1 MKRNIS
7 DLLDCYQE
15 EELEPN
21 STTYLS
27 SRRIKEMT
35 MKKITK
41 KENGANLRRLPSRIF
56 IGVAAAAMLTVSAFA
71 AGEALGAGDLLRSYF
86 TQDGEDL
93 TQGQVQIMNAIGS
106 SFEGGVSS
114 NGATMKPVA
123 ALADETVY
131 YLRLQVQAP
140 QGTVL
145 PDLDE
150 DTGYYQLGI
159 DLDLS
164 AYHDEYNVNYWSSF
178 SWLPDQDPTDNV
190 KEAVLQFQLPDGNG
204 EENNPLCFND
214 GVSKILTIN
223 GLWVQDPY
231 KNYTEVFKGEFVFDI
246 GENYESRSVALDC
259 TGLSYQDQIGFT
271 LYPQSMTLSPLSLSG
286 QFGCTL
292 MDNQWVGAGMGPV
305 TIVLKDGSTFYDEP
319 NYELE
324 PQQLARIPLDE
335 IPISDKIETTF
346 RGTIVFDEPLDLSQ
360 VDYVEYGGQKISVEV
375 K

>member
-7 DLLDCYQE
+7 DLLDCCLE
-15 EELEPN
+15 EELEP
-21 STTYLS
+21 TGATPLS
-27 SRRIKEMT
+27 SERIKEMT
-35 MKKITK
+35 MRKIEKKDTK
-41 KENGANLRRLPSRIF
+41 TSLRRLTSRII
-56 IGVAAAAMLTVSAFA
+56 IGAAAAAMLTVSAFA
-71 AGEALGAGDLLRSYF
+71 AGDVLGAGELLRSYF
-86 TQDGEDL
+86 TKGGEDL
-93 TQGQVQIMNAIGS
+93 TQGQVQIMNAIGA

-114 NGATMKPVA
+114 SGATITPVA

-164 AYHDEYNVNYWSSF
+164 AYQDEYHVNYWSDF

-204 EENNPLCFND
+204 EEDNLLCFND
-214 GVSKILTIN
+214 GVSKILTIH

-231 KNYTEVFKGEFVFDI
+231 KNYTEVFTGEFVFDI

-259 TGLSYQDQIGFT
+259 TGLRYQDQIGYT

-292 MDNQWVGAGMGPV
+292 MENQWVGAGMGPV

-324 PQQLARIPLDE
+324 PQQLAHIPLDE
-335 IPISDKIETTF
+335 LPISDKIETVF

-360 VDYVEYGGQKISVEV
+360 VDYVEYGGQKIPVEV

>member
-7 DLLDCYQE
+7 DLLDCCLE
-15 EELEPN
+15 EELEP
-21 STTYLS
+21 TGATPLS
-27 SRRIKEMT
+27 SERIKEMT
-35 MKKITK
+35 MRKIEKKDTK
-41 KENGANLRRLPSRIF
+41 TSLRRLTSRII
-56 IGVAAAAMLTVSAFA
+56 IGAAAAAMLTVSAFA
-71 AGEALGAGDLLRSYF
+71 AGDVLGAGELLRSYF
-86 TQDGEDL
+86 TKGGEDL
-93 TQGQVQIMNAIGS
+93 TQGQVQIMNAIGA

-114 NGATMKPVA
+114 NGATITPVA

-164 AYHDEYNVNYWSSF
+164 AYQDEYHVNYWSDF

-204 EENNPLCFND
+204 EEDNLLCFND
-214 GVSKILTIN
+214 GVSKILTIH

-231 KNYTEVFKGEFVFDI
+231 KNYTEVFTGEFVFDI

-259 TGLSYQDQIGFT
+259 TGLRYQDQIGYT

-292 MDNQWVGAGMGPV
+292 MENQWVGAGMGPV

-324 PQQLARIPLDE
+324 PQQLAHIPLDE
-335 IPISDKIETTF
+335 LPISDKIETVF

-360 VDYVEYGGQKISVEV
+360 VDYVEYGGQKIPVEV